1 MLPSNKFLD
10 IRITRSMVVMMVVK
24 MVVMMMMMAIVVVV
38 VVSMVVMAIHAA
50 QQPVPR
56 HFNLMITI
64 TRAFLG
70 KKTCRNEMEH

>member
-38 VVSMVVMAIHAA
+38 VVSMVVTAIHAA
-50 QQPVPR
+50 QQPVQR
-56 HFNLMITI
+56 HLSLMITI
-64 TRAFLG
+64 MRVFSGQT
-70 KKTCRNEMEH
+70 TCRNEMEL

>member
-10 IRITRSMVVMMVVK
+10 IRITRS

-56 HFNLMITI
+56 HFSLMITI
-64 TRAFLG
+64 MRVFSGQT
-70 KKTCRNEMEH
+70 TCRNEMEL